1 MSTQNTSKLK
11 KVLDTHRT
19 GTVLLAKSL
28 EKMGIS
34 RELQKTYRKSGWLE
48 SIGTGALKRS
58 GDKVSWQG
66 AMFAMQHQAKLSIHA
81 GALTALSMQGLAHFF
96 RGSEEKIFLF
106 SPQQTILPRWF
117 KNYSWGGPIQ
127 HVKTSFLPIG
137 LGLTDHDEKNFSIT
151 ISAPERAM
159 LECLYLAPR
168 KLDLLECYH
177 LLEGLSNLRPKLVQ
191 QLLEKCTSVKVK
203 RLFLYMAHKAQHQ
216 WFRFI
221 DQSKIDLGK
230 GDRSLVKGGVYNSDF
245 KINIPKELAFP

>member
-1 MSTQNTSKLK
+1 MSTQKESKLK
-11 KVLDTHRT
+11 KVLDAHRS

-48 SIGTGALKRS
+48 SIGAGALKRS
-58 GDKVSWQG
+58 GEKVSWQG
-66 AMFAMQHQAKLSIHA
+66 ALFAMQQQAQLSIHA

-96 RGSEEKIFLF
+96 RGSNETIFLF

-117 KNYSWGGPIQ
+117 KNYGWGNPIQ
-127 HVKTSFLPIG
+127 HLKTSFLPKG
-137 LGLTDHDEKNFSIT
+137 LGLTDHDERNFSIT
-151 ISAPERAM
+151 ISAPERAI
-159 LECLYLAPR
+159 LECLYLTPR
-168 KLDLLECYH
+168 KLDLMECYH
-177 LLEGLSNLRPKLVQ
+177 LMEGLSNLRPKLIQ

-203 RLFLYMAHKAQHQ
+203 RLFLYMAHKAHHQ
-216 WFRFI
+216 WFSFI

-245 KINIPKELAFP
+245 QINIPKELAYP